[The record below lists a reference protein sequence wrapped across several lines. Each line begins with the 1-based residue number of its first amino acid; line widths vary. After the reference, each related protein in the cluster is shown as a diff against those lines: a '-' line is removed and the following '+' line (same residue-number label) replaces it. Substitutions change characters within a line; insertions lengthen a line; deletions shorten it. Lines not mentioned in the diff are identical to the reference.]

1 MRRKI
6 LFVALLGVSVLSVP
20 ALADEDCRAPMS
32 TWQPRS
38 AVAAKA
44 ESLGM
49 RVRRIRTDDGCYKVY
64 GQDEQGRR
72 IEAEFDPETLELL
85 ELEIETGGPDEDD
98 SEHGEGDEQGDDHG
112 LLEDIAPL
120 VPLVILPAEPVPP
133 KPATAAQQPALMPLI
148 IPHSTP
154 RKPKAGSNPLI
165 GAPKAVVN

>member
-64 GQDEQGRR
+64 GTNEQGQRVK
-72 IEAEFDPETLELL
+72 AKFNPATLEMVKR
-85 ELEIETGGPDEDD
+85 ESDD
-98 SEHGEGDEQGDDHG
+98 
-112 LLEDIAPL
+112 
-120 VPLVILPAEPVPP
+120 
-133 KPATAAQQPALMPLI
+133 
-148 IPHSTP
+148 
-154 RKPKAGSNPLI
+154 
-165 GAPKAVVN
+165 

>member
-6 LFVALLGVSVLSVP
+6 LFVALLGASVLSVP

-44 ESLGM
+44 ESLGLK
-49 RVRRIRTDDGCYKVY
+49 VRRIRTDDGCYKVY
-64 GQDEQGRR
+64 GHDDQGRR

-85 ELEIETGGPDEDD
+85 ELEVETDGPDLDD
-98 SEHGEGDEQGDDHG
+98 TKHGASHDDEEQHG
-112 LLEDIAPL
+112 LLEEGEGLVPPL
-120 VPLVILPAEPVPP
+120 VVPAEPEPASAMAD
-133 KPATAAQQPALMPLI
+133 KPALTPLV

-154 RKPKAGSNPLI
+154 PKPKVGNNPLI
-165 GAPKAVVN
+165 GKPKAVVN